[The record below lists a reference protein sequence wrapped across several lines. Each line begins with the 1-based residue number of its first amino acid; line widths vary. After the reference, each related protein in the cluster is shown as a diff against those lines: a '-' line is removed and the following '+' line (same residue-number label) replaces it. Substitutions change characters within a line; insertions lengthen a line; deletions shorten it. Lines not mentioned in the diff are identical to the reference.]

1 MKAWQRAPGS
11 DIQQIMIMLTD
22 RERKRLE
29 QEREALVEQ
38 LRGLGNL
45 MRGTVIR
52 VGVKC
57 GRAGCGCE
65 RGEKHR
71 KVHLSVNLGGRTR
84 GCYLGRE
91 REALVAPLI
100 AEYQR
105 AWRVINALTT
115 VNLAL
120 VRGTHPGGR
129 ARQKR
134 RRAS

>member
-1 MKAWQRAPGS
+1 
-11 DIQQIMIMLTD
+11 MIMLTD

-45 MRGTVIR
+45 MRGTVIQ

-57 GRAGCGCE
+57 
-65 RGEKHR
+65 
-71 KVHLSVNLGGRTR
+71 
-84 GCYLGRE
+84 
-91 REALVAPLI
+91 
-100 AEYQR
+100 
-105 AWRVINALTT
+105 
-115 VNLAL
+115 
-120 VRGTHPGGR
+120 GR

>member
-1 MKAWQRAPGS
+1 
-11 DIQQIMIMLTD
+11 MLTD
-22 RERKRLE
+22 RERRRR
-29 QEREALVEQ
+29 ERERDALVAE

-45 MRGTVIR
+45 MRGTVVE

-57 GRAGCGCE
+57 GRPGCACAQGA
-65 RGEKHR
+65 KHR

-91 REALVAPLI
+91 REAVVAPLI

-105 AWRVINALTT
+105 AWGLINALTA

-120 VRGTHPGGR
+120 LRGTHPGGR
-129 ARQKR
+129 TG
-134 RRAS
+134 RRATR